1 MSTRDQA
8 MRHVLAPQQ
17 TRRAQESMSV
27 RAAGGSAGG
36 RAWTY
41 LLVEL
46 RQVRLGLLLYRHGGS
61 CCGMNASAGEVYMVG
76 CWKWSG
82 TERLQMCLLG
92 GERSDCG
99 QEQAGR
105 SVMFA
110 KYVSAFTSQTGKHGL
125 QQHSAPA
132 LPLCMQATRGMSTL
146 VPTCRRW
153 ASLQCYYCPTAHAAK
168 VSSLAR
174 YYHGSGEAAGHV
186 IRMQTE
192 TSGTLGPAAL
202 SLPCTL
208 AINKQPFHPTYL
220 SLCTSTS
227 ARRDIRTFFL
237 GPPLPRY

>member
-1 MSTRDQA
+1 

-82 TERLQMCLLG
+82 VARRGCRCVFWVERG
-92 GERSDCG
+92 
-99 QEQAGR
+99 ATVGR
-105 SVMFA
+105 SRRVAASCSLNTSALSQA
-110 KYVSAFTSQTGKHGL
+110 KQESTACNNTARLPCPCECTLHWHDWVSLRSCPHAGAG
-125 QQHSAPA
+125 PR
-132 LPLCMQATRGMSTL
+132 CNAT
-146 VPTCRRW
+146 
-153 ASLQCYYCPTAHAAK
+153 CPTAHAAK

-174 YYHGSGEAAGHV
+174 YYHGLGGGAAGHV

-192 TSGTLGPAAL
+192 TSRTLGPAAL

-227 ARRDIRTFFL
+227 ARRDIRPFFL
-237 GPPLPRY
+237 GPPLPR